1 MNFSPSHQMVL
12 CFHMLALNGYKTQ
25 EVESIYL
32 DERIKKYTTLLKY
45 HFMIDTH
52 MSSRNR
58 KTSSNP
64 IYIFI
69 NKVILANLIHLPFL
83 ISFRCKIRKITI
95 IVVSI
100 PLCCEN
106 KMSHLLEKT
115 ESITWHL
122 VIF

>member
-1 MNFSPSHQMVL
+1 MVL
-12 CFHMLALNGYKTQ
+12 CFHMLALNGYKNQ

-32 DERIKKYTTLLKY
+32 DERIKKYTTFSKY
-45 HFMIDTH
+45 YFMMDTH

-58 KTSSNP
+58 KTGSTP

-83 ISFRCKIRKITI
+83 ISVCCKIRKMTI

-100 PLCCEN
+100 PFRCEN
-106 KMSHLLEKT
+106 KMSHLIEKT